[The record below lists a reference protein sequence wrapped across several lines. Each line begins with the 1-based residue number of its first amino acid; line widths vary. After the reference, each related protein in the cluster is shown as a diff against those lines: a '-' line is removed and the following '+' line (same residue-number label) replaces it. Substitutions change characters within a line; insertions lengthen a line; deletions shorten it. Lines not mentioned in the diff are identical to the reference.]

1 MKIDLTKNNFII
13 LFPDSV
19 GSFIPTSAQ
28 NRLLLLMKLFLRI
41 ENLFIISLDFII
53 TFLRAC
59 GSPFTSATCSL
70 DNFLNEENLAFVSFF
85 LVKKTKYEN

>member
-1 MKIDLTKNNFII
+1 
-13 LFPDSV
+13 
-19 GSFIPTSAQ
+19 
-28 NRLLLLMKLFLRI
+28 MKLSLKTEI

-59 GSPFTSATCSL
+59 GSPFTSTTCSL
-70 DNFLNEENLAFVSFF
+70 DNFLNEENFAFVSFF